1 PDENLIANMHKVGG
15 QEKRD
20 NEGRYYS
27 AELDAELV
35 CEDAG
40 GEMYVAFEG
49 FLGKGAMQPIYA
61 IGPDVWIMP
70 NERAMDSA
78 APGDWTV
85 VFSRGSD
92 GEVARVTMGCWLARK
107 VIFEKR

>member
-1 PDENLIANMHKVGG
+1 MIDMRRIDGEAKTDVA
-15 QEKRD
+15 
-20 NEGRYYS
+20 GRYYS

-61 IGPDVWIMP
+61 IGPPD
-70 NERAMDSA
+70 
-78 APGDWTV
+78 
-85 VFSRGSD
+85 
-92 GEVARVTMGCWLARK
+92 
-107 VIFEKR
+107 